1 MLPHLKPSAVEHIN
15 RPDPTAYSQVIAV
28 DLDGTL
34 VLTDTLHESVLLIL
48 KQAFFTILKFP
59 LWLLQGKVA
68 FKSKISERVSLN
80 ATLLPYNKALI
91 DWLIQQR
98 ASGKKIV
105 LTTAADQSI
114 ANAVAQHVGLFDEVL
129 ASDGTF
135 NNASSN
141 KSLLSFPIEGYTL
154 ALDFKFSQSTIA
166 LLHRLDDMVAGM
178 GGRVYLTKD
187 AVMRELSFK
196 TTYPRWQEFESV
208 RQKYGAIGK
217 FASAQSKRLG
227 LA

>member
-1 MLPHLKPSAVEHIN
+1 MAV
-15 RPDPTAYSQVIAV
+15 
-28 DLDGTL
+28 
-34 VLTDTLHESVLLIL
+34 
-48 KQAFFTILKFP
+48 
-59 LWLLQGKVA
+59 
-68 FKSKISERVSLN
+68 LN
-80 ATLLPYNKALI
+80 QFGPANK
-91 DWLIQQR
+91 
-98 ASGKKIV
+98 
-105 LTTAADQSI
+105 
-114 ANAVAQHVGLFDEVL
+114 N
-129 ASDGTF
+129 
-135 NNASSN
+135 
-141 KSLLSFPIEGYTL
+141 LLSFRIEGYTL

-217 FASAQSKRLG
+217 FASTQSKRLG